1 MRGLQRG
8 QAMVLIALAFVG
20 LAAFIGLT
28 VDAGILFTN
37 IGHLRRATDAASL
50 AAANQF
56 REGRTPPQLSAM
68 ANELLII
75 NGLSPSGVVAKIC
88 DLSNLPGPPIYA
100 AFHDPTLCPGG
111 VYPPAGGEP
120 FTKEVR
126 VEATLPI
133 NFAFLPIIGWNSLTI
148 SANSVSQAASVDLV
162 LVIDNSGSMAF
173 DLCTN
178 GIDDDGE
185 GDGDDCNGFGIPK
198 AGLVADSDAALCN
211 ASGTCE
217 PFELIRGAA
226 LGLLDNMFFPYDRM
240 AVVSFSQLSATGISL
255 TNGDNFTAVQAA
267 INALEVSGPAPPPC
281 DLVNTGDPRA
291 CPTTN
296 TAAGL
301 IRAGNL
307 LGDNDGNPLFDSD
320 GDGDPT
326 LDFRPD
332 SVWIVILLS
341 DGAAN
346 AALAEGGNP
355 GVLDDWIC
363 PPPGGPAAAPTWV
376 PGFCRDPV
384 FEIGTGAY
392 GFDAEDAAVDAGLFV
407 GCPDA
412 TFAQPAGCAGA
423 SPGGQGAV
431 IFTIGY
437 GELVINSP
445 ACQYFYDV
453 QAPPIPCEPNQ
464 GEELLRYI
472 ADIGEDDTGPDPPRA
487 CEGKPTSTTANPVN
501 CGNYFYAADANQ
513 LEKVFEAIA
522 SRIFTRIT
530 H

>member
-1 MRGLQRG
+1 MRRNKKLDHGVMQRG

-28 VDAGILFTN
+28 VDAGILFSQ

-56 REGRTPPQLSAM
+56 REGRTPPELSAM
-68 ANELLII
+68 ANELLIL
-75 NGLSPSGVVAKIC
+75 NGLSPAVVVAKVC
-88 DLSNLPGPPIYA
+88 DLSNLPGPTTDYA
-100 AFHDPTLCPGG
+100 AYHDPTLCPGG
-111 VYPPAGGEP
+111 VYPPAPGEP

-133 NFAFLPIIGWNSLTI
+133 NFAFLPIIGWNNLTI

-178 GIDDDGE
+178 GVDDDLE
-185 GDGDDCNGFGIPK
+185 GDGDDCNGFSTPQ
-198 AGLVADSDAALCN
+198 AGLVADSDADLCN
-211 ASGTCE
+211 AAGTCE
-217 PFELIRGAA
+217 PFESIRTAA
-226 LGLLDNMFFPYDRM
+226 LGLLNNMFFPYDRM
-240 AVVSFSQLSATGISL
+240 AVVSFSHLSDTAISL
-255 TNGDNFTAVQAA
+255 GDGDNFSDVQNA
-267 INALEVSGPAPPPC
+267 INNLFVSGPAPPPC
-281 DLVNTGDPRA
+281 DLSAGDPRG

-301 IRAGNL
+301 TRAGNL
-307 LGDNDGNPLFDSD
+307 LGDNFDDGS
-320 GDGDPT
+320 GV
-326 LDFRPD
+326 FRTD

-346 AALAEGGNP
+346 TALVEGGNP
-355 GVLDDWIC
+355 NDLNDWIC
-363 PPPGGPAAAPTWV
+363 PPPGGPRDAPTWV

-384 FEIGTGAY
+384 FEVGTGDY
-392 GFDAEDAAVDAGLFV
+392 GFDAEDAAVNAGLFV
-407 GCPDA
+407 GCPDS
-412 TFAQPAGCAGA
+412 TNPQPAGCSAA
-423 SPGGQGAV
+423 GGQGAI

-437 GELVINSP
+437 GDLVIDSP
-445 ACQYFYDV
+445 ACQVFYDV
-453 QAPPIPCEPNQ
+453 QTPPIPCEPNQ
-464 GEELLRYI
+464 GEELLRFI
-472 ADIGEDDTGPDPPRA
+472 ADIGDDSDPGTRA
-487 CEGKPTSTTANPVN
+487 CAGKPTSSSGNPEN
-501 CGNYFYAADANQ
+501 CGNYFFAADPNQ

>member
-37 IGHLRRATDAASL
+37 VGHLRRATDAASL

-56 REGRTPPQLSAM
+56 REGRTPAQLSAM

-88 DLSNLPGPPIYA
+88 DLSNLPGPPTVFA
-100 AFHDPTLCPGG
+100 AYHDPTLCPGG
-111 VYPPAGGEP
+111 VYPPAGGDP

-148 SANSVSQAASVDLV
+148 SADSVSQAASVDLV

-178 GIDDDGE
+178 GIDDDVE
-185 GDGDDCNGFGIPK
+185 GDGDDCNGFGTPQ

-240 AVVSFSQLSATGISL
+240 AVVSFSQLSATAISL
-255 TNGDNFTAVQAA
+255 TDGDNFTAVQTA
-267 INALEVSGPAPPPC
+267 INNLTVSGPAPNPPC
-281 DLVNTGDPRA
+281 DLSAGDPRG

-307 LGDNDGNPLFDSD
+307 LGDNDGNPLLDSD
-320 GDGDPT
+320 GDGDPA
-326 LDFRPD
+326 LDFRR
-332 SVWIVILLS
+332 I
-341 DGAAN
+341 
-346 AALAEGGNP
+346 
-355 GVLDDWIC
+355 
-363 PPPGGPAAAPTWV
+363 
-376 PGFCRDPV
+376 R
-384 FEIGTGAY
+384 
-392 GFDAEDAAVDAGLFV
+392 
-407 GCPDA
+407 
-412 TFAQPAGCAGA
+412 
-423 SPGGQGAV
+423 
-431 IFTIGY
+431 
-437 GELVINSP
+437 
-445 ACQYFYDV
+445 
-453 QAPPIPCEPNQ
+453 
-464 GEELLRYI
+464 
-472 ADIGEDDTGPDPPRA
+472 
-487 CEGKPTSTTANPVN
+487 
-501 CGNYFYAADANQ
+501 CG
-513 LEKVFEAIA
+513 
-522 SRIFTRIT
+522 S
-530 H
+530 